1 MDTLSVPPPSR
12 KRRRY
17 SSEFKARI
25 VEACKTQGASV
36 SRIALDNGL
45 NANMVRRWI
54 RKVADPAS
62 IPQSPGFLP
71 IELPSPSISPSPAR
85 STDAIRIEIPRSDGP
100 VVIEWPADRADQC
113 LALLRSLLP

>member
-1 MDTLSVPPPSR
+1 MNGLSVPPPSR

-17 SSEFKARI
+17 SPAFKARI
-25 VEACKTQGASV
+25 VEACKLYGVSV

-54 RKVADPAS
+54 REAGGSAS
-62 IPQSPGFLP
+62 ISQSPGFLP
-71 IELPSPSISPSPAR
+71 LALPSPSATPSPAR
-85 STDAIRIEIPRSDGP
+85 STDAIRIEIPRAGGP

>member
-1 MDTLSVPPPSR
+1 MNAFSVPPPSR
-12 KRRRY
+12 QRRRY
-17 SSEFKARI
+17 SPEFKTRI
-25 VEACKTQGASV
+25 VEACKPHGASV

-54 RKVADPAS
+54 REAEDPAS

-71 IELPSPSISPSPAR
+71 IALPSPPVTPSPACA
-85 STDAIRIEIPRSDGP
+85 TDAIRIEIPRAGGP